1 MPTQPQGGC
10 IPILRTS
17 PVRTAIIRGRYHR
30 RVPAKLDLLRT
41 HRSQFAKTVVEFGVL
56 THGVGDYL
64 FGLESRD
71 RYFGSLIG
79 VRYGEA
85 LVADRPLRLAGMGDI
100 LALLC

>member
-1 MPTQPQGGC
+1 MRPGSFHFRRIGG
-10 IPILRTS
+10 PSLF
-17 PVRTAIIRGRYHR
+17 G
-30 RVPAKLDLLRT
+30 
-41 HRSQFAKTVVEFGVL
+41 SQFGKTAEGSGVL
-56 THGVGDYL
+56 THRVGDYL

-100 LALLC
+100 LALLCCELSVAMRTRIPLHSINA